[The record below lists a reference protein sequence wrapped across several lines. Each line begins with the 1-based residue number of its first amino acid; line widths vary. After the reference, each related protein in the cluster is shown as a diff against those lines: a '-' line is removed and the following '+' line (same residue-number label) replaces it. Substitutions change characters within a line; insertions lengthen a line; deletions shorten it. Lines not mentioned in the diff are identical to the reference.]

1 MCENGVKIR
10 EKHTRTFAAAGD
22 FPATLFHGPP
32 MKPEQVFDEMTGDL
46 EDAARWFSA
55 GGLNEREF
63 DALLDILGKRKLN
76 GSGLRLGGF
85 RAGDG
90 GIHFTLRTASD
101 AICVI
106 MEFDPGTGKVSAR
119 SPCWGS

>member
-1 MCENGVKIR
+1 MAR
-10 EKHTRTFAAAGD
+10 RFEKSMRARSLCPAI
-22 FPATLFHGPP
+22 FPQPDYMSPHL
-32 MKPEQVFDEMTGDL
+32 KPEQVCDEMTGDL

-55 GGLNEREF
+55 GGLSEREF
-63 DALLDILGKRKLN
+63 GALLDILGKRKLN
-76 GSGLRLGGF
+76 GSGLKLGGF

-101 AICVI
+101 AVCVI
-106 MEFDPGTGKVSAR
+106 MDFDPGTGKVSPR